1 MRSSCA
7 SRDLTTLH
15 RAGAVRV
22 QRRPGSSY
30 ADIARARSMP
40 AYGASSFESEESKR
54 RVFSFKTV
62 PWLSASGYDPR
73 PIMRAPSNSRG
84 AATTLDVV
92 RGRGESVAGSR
103 FAVVAR
109 RSRTVVKGQKRKR
122 SKDGT
127 PREAVDHGTTAGRAR
142 MRRAQRAPRSTF
154 GLGRACP
161 VHRAFFS
168 SAPRPALARR
178 AFNHS
183 PSPRGLF
190 TPALDVRSS
199 SKPRWLQFQA
209 VTPCSNDT
217 LAAGAELRT
226 TRTGLPG
233 SALRRRARARGAC
246 PGRRRSARS
255 RRAARRGRGAP
266 PSRSRRPIRRCASGR
281 PSRG

>member
-1 MRSSCA
+1 MDAKSTRSAKGPDSMK
-7 SRDLTTLH
+7 R
-15 RAGAVRV
+15 GRV
-22 QRRPGSSY
+22 PGCPRRPHS
-30 ADIARARSMP
+30 P
-40 AYGASSFESEESKR
+40 CF
-54 RVFSFKTV
+54 TV
-62 PWLSASGYDPR
+62 PREPASHPVAR
-73 PIMRAPSNSRG
+73 RTSPVAQQRCQ
-84 AATTLDVV
+84 DVV
-92 RGRGESVAGSR
+92 RGRFEEAAGR
-103 FAVVAR
+103 WFRVVAR
-109 RSRTVVKGQKRKR
+109 RSVTVMKGRRGKR
-122 SKDGT
+122 SRDGT